1 MKIGLGIG
9 IPATS
14 SGMSILQQLQNIPGG
29 GLTFFKDY
37 RPNASSLN
45 ADFSVGSNAATYTA
59 ARSESAPSM
68 YTDSNGI
75 IQLLTTADVRRW
87 KGGYYD
93 ATGFHLQSGEMI
105 EAAGTNLFLC
115 GLINSSV
122 LADTDGFYISTTK
135 YINVQYSNS
144 GASTNS
150 ISTDSV
156 SYGGRSIQIE
166 ITNAGTVGAS
176 DIMAGNSTTINLTNG
191 TVYTLSFYAKA
202 STNKT
207 ISVLSLNGDTGLNQT
222 ADITTSWARYS
233 LTWTANATAGTNI
246 RFYLGNNGLYTIN
259 FESIQLEASPY
270 ATSFIP
276 TTTAALTRAAE
287 VLKYA
292 TSGNRTAASE
302 TIYLK
307 VSQIYSGSEVT
318 GYPPV
323 MTTDTKERKIYISK
337 DTDSYQFEPN
347 ATDSSS
353 CDVASSTDPTKNV
366 SYVLAVVAHGETSDV
381 NASIYVNGSLENTD
395 SDNYTS
401 PGWGT
406 YMYFGSGA
414 ASTGQSGILLQ
425 SVAIYSGAHDAA
437 TVAAV
442 TNILNAGGL

>member
-276 TTTAALTRAAE
+276 TTIAALSRAPE
-287 VLKYA
+287 VLKYETA
-292 TSGNRTAASE
+292 GNRTAASE
-302 TIYLK
+302 TIYIKFALDW
-307 VSQIYSGSEVT
+307 SAAEASGLNILMS
-318 GYPPV
+318 
-323 MTTDTKERKIYISK
+323 TDTKNRMLQAQDNFRIR
-337 DTDSYQFEPN
+337 PN
-347 ATDSSS
+347 HTDSSACS
-353 CDVASSTDPTKNV
+353 ADIATSTSGAVKNT
-366 SYVLAVVAHGETSDV
+366 SYVFVGTLQHISPYAKVYFNGNTAQETSDDFT
-381 NASIYVNGSLENTD
+381 NPS
-395 SDNYTS
+395 
-401 PGWGT
+401 WGT
-406 YMYFGSGA
+406 YFYVGIQNDGS
-414 ASTGQSGILLQ
+414 SGLLNGLIQ

>member
-1 MKIGLGIG
+1 MKLGLGIG

-37 RPNASSLN
+37 RPNAPSLN
-45 ADFSVGSNAATYTA
+45 ADYSVGSPTATYFA
-59 ARSESAPSM
+59 SRSASDPG
-68 YTDSNGI
+68 TDIDSNGI

-93 ATGFHLQSGEMI
+93 ETGFHLQSGEMI
-105 EAAGTNLFLC
+105 ESAGTNLFLC

-176 DIMAGNSTTINLTNG
+176 DIRAGNSTTINLTNG

-276 TTTAALTRAAE
+276 TTTSALTRPAE
-287 VLKYA
+287 VLKYETA
-292 TSGNRTAASE
+292 GNRTAASE
-302 TIYLK
+302 TIYVK
-307 VSQIYSGSEVT
+307 FAPEF
-318 GYPPV
+318 
-323 MTTDTKERKIYISK
+323 TTEAANTTRSDLFGVDTKNRPIYKLGTATAWSFQAN
-337 DTDSYQFEPN
+337 S
-347 ATDSSS
+347 TDSSGNF
-353 CDVASSTDPTKNV
+353 VSSVTNPTKNSSIVYALTISHV
-366 SYVLAVVAHGETSDV
+366 SPYLNMYANGVSEATETSDDFTNNSWGNYFYIGCG
-381 NASIYVNGSLENTD
+381 NASTNQANSVI
-395 SDNYTS
+395 
-401 PGWGT
+401 
-406 YMYFGSGA
+406 
-414 ASTGQSGILLQ
+414 Q
-425 SVAIYSGAHDAA
+425 SVAIFSGAHDAA